1 MGARPEPQVLYVDNH
16 VLALHKP
23 SGMPCVPDSSG
34 DPSLLDWGRD
44 WVGREFQKPGNV
56 FLGVVHRLDRPVS
69 GVVVFGR
76 TSKGASR
83 LSDSLRRHD
92 LEKIYWSVLPGKPS
106 PSEGRVNHWLLKD
119 PSRNQVRVLDEE
131 SHGAKWAQTSYRFLA
146 EQGSRTLV
154 ELIPHTG
161 RPHQLRV
168 AMASLGLPLLGD
180 LRYGA
185 RDPLPDRSVALHAVC
200 LRIPH
205 PTRDESIRLLCPPPE
220 LDVWSFAGRERML
233 EALA

>member
-1 MGARPEPQVLYVDNH
+1 MNPQGEPEVLHVDNH
-16 VLALHKP
+16 VLALRKP
-23 SGMPCVPDSSG
+23 AGLPSVPDSSG
-34 DPSLLDWGRD
+34 DASLLDWGRD
-44 WVGREFQKPGNV
+44 WIAREFQKPGNV

-92 LEKIYWSVLPGKPS
+92 LEKIYWAVVGRAPDPGAG
-106 PSEGRVNHWLLKD
+106 ELEQWLLKD
-119 PSRNQVRVLDEE
+119 AQRNTVRLVPSEQA
-131 SHGAKWAQTSYRFLA
+131 GAKHARTRYKTL
-146 EQGSRTLV
+146 ETQGHRTLM
-154 ELIPHTG
+154 ELEPHTG

-168 AMASLGLPLLGD
+168 AMASQGSAILGD

-185 RDPLPDRSVALHAVC
+185 KRPLPDRSVALHAAA

-205 PTRDESIRLLCPPPE
+205 PTLDQPLRLVCAPPQTG
-220 LDVWSFAGRERML
+220 VWDFKG
-233 EALA
+233 LAKQVEDLR

>member
-1 MGARPEPQVLYVDNH
+1 MNPGAEPRVLHVDNH

-23 SGMPCVPDSSG
+23 AGLPCVPDSSG
-34 DPSLLDWGRD
+34 DESLLDWGKY
-44 WVGREFQKPGNV
+44 WLAQEFGKPGNV

-69 GVVVFGR
+69 GIVIFGR

-83 LSDSLRRHD
+83 LSDSFRRHD
-92 LEKIYWSVLPGKPS
+92 LVKTYWAVTGKAPQ
-106 PSEGRVNHWLLKD
+106 PAQGELKQWLCKDTKRNTVRQVAGEGD
-119 PSRNQVRVLDEE
+119 
-131 SHGAKWAQTSYRFLA
+131 GAKLAHTSYRTLA
-146 EQGSRTLV
+146 SRGSCRLM

-168 AMASLGLPLLGD
+168 AMASLGTPLMGD

-185 RDPLPDRSVALHAVC
+185 SSPLPDRSVALHAVQ

-205 PTRDESIRLLCPPPE
+205 PTLSDPLALVCPPPE
-220 LDVWSFAGRERML
+220 LDAWGFEG
-233 EALA
+233 LAQRVEDLR